1 MIVKRVGAVNAPF
14 REIFAQG
21 KIFLSD
27 PNQNYGEPTYEMIDW
42 FYRTNDTI
50 DISYD
55 DIDDRVSVVTIT
67 EQIGDK
73 ITSSTITIGKKEKN
87 FICHNYLYHHP
98 DSYTRSPQGYN
109 VLELRK
115 EG

>member
-1 MIVKRVGAVNAPF
+1 MIIKRAGAVNAPF
-14 REIFAQG
+14 REIFVQG

-27 PNQNYGEPTYEMIDW
+27 PTQNYGEPTLEMIDW
-42 FYRTNDTI
+42 FYRTSDTI

-73 ITSSTITIGKKEKN
+73 ITSSTITIGKKDKN
-87 FICHNYLYHHP
+87 FICHNYLYYHP
-98 DSYTRSPQGYN
+98 DNYTRSPQGYN
-109 VLELRK
+109 VLEMRK